1 MTGGNEGRI
10 DRLMTHNP
18 SVTPPTCLQ
27 NLHCMRGQW
36 SYDEAADIILG
47 LNSMRAKEAQIL
59 KESSWG
65 SSVRAQARGRP
76 ESKAARAQP
85 TLRSSG
91 FTLGVLN
98 SEYTGGERGQ
108 KREHARTRSTN
119 PHATRCR
126 ERQGGLHRKPSRP
139 RATLAQA
146 PGSWGESTW
155 MPNGA
160 STCALACK

>member
-1 MTGGNEGRI
+1 MLLQGFLRCCFFLGGGAVNVTGGNERRI

-98 SEYTGGERGQ
+98 SEYTGGGRGQ
-108 KREHARTRSTN
+108 KREHARTRSTLLE
-119 PHATRCR
+119 PKGP
-126 ERQGGLHRKPSRP
+126 QGHRVIGPQGHRVI
-139 RATLAQA
+139 
-146 PGSWGESTW
+146 GS
-155 MPNGA
+155 
-160 STCALACK
+160 